1 MRISGAKAIVECLL
15 EQGIDTVFG
24 YPGGRILPLYDAL
37 YDGPIRHIRTAHEQG
52 AIHAADGYARASGK
66 VGVCI
71 ATSGPGATNLVTGLA
86 NAYLDSVPLV
96 VITGQVST
104 DLIGADAFQ
113 EVDTTG
119 ITMPVTKHNF
129 LVKSVDRLPEI
140 IRSAF
145 AIASSGRPGP
155 VLIDI
160 PSDIQTS
167 MFNFS
172 PKEQE
177 AKLNSK
183 CDKGWKLSEKGNSL
197 LTETVAL
204 IKGANNPIMI
214 VGGGAIS
221 AGMHEQI
228 IQLAEKTGVPVVST
242 LMGLGTFP
250 ATHPL
255 FLGFTGMHGNKV
267 ANHAVHGADVMI
279 AIGSRFSDRVTN
291 NKMKYGAGKMVIHID
306 VDPAELDKNIAS
318 HIALTGNLE
327 ELLPLLCERIMP
339 GEMQQWWTAIRDW
352 QEEFNGE
359 PSVEVLT
366 APWMLRQVAKST
378 AHKPFIF
385 ATDVGQHQM
394 WAAQNLSISTP
405 RSWITSGGLGA
416 MGFGLPAAIGAQ
428 VAAPDKR
435 VICIVGDGGVKM
447 TGCEL
452 FTVASEQ
459 LPLIT
464 IIVDNSCLGMVRQL
478 QQLFYKQRYAASLA
492 TVPVNFI
499 YFAKA
504 FGIDAHLTTTQQE
517 FDEAFAVALASDKAS
532 VIVVKIALEDLVTP
546 MLVPNAALNTHMD
559 I

>member
-37 YDGPIRHIRTAHEQG
+37 YNGPIRHVRTAHEQG
-52 AIHAADGYARASGK
+52 AIHGADGYARASGR

-96 VITGQVST
+96 VITGQVAT

-145 AIASSGRPGP
+145 SIASSGRPGP

-172 PKEQE
+172 PQE
-177 AKLNSK
+177 NAPEVKPQWDLTAKGDALL
-183 CDKGWKLSEKGNSL
+183 DKAV
-197 LTETVAL
+197 TL
-204 IKGANNPIMI
+204 IEAGKKPLMI

-221 AGMHEQI
+221 AGMNEHI
-228 IQLAEKTGVPVVST
+228 IRLAEKIGVPVVST

-250 ATHPL
+250 ANHPL
-255 FLGFTGMHGNKV
+255 FLGMTGMHGSKV

-279 AIGSRFSDRVTN
+279 AVGSRFSDRVTN
-291 NKMKYGAGKMVIHID
+291 NKMKYSAGKKVIHID

-318 HIALTGNLE
+318 HIGLSGNLE
-327 ELLPLLCERIMP
+327 RLLPLLCQRVQP
-339 GEMQQWWTAIRDW
+339 GDYREWWTVIEQW
-352 QEEFNGE
+352 QLRFQ
-359 PSVEVLT
+359 VDLKTEVLT
-366 APWMLRQVAKST
+366 APWMLRQVAKAT
-378 AHKPFIF
+378 AEKPFIF

-428 VAAPDKR
+428 IAAPDKR
-435 VICIVGDGGVKM
+435 VICVVGDGGMKM

-478 QQLFYKQRYAASLA
+478 QQLFYKQRYSASLA
-492 TVPVNFI
+492 PGEVNFV

-504 FGIDAHLTTTQQE
+504 FGIEGHLATTQQE
-517 FDEAFAVALASDKAS
+517 FDQALELALTSEEAS
-532 VIVVKIALEDLVTP
+532 VIVVKIPLEDLVIP

>member
-52 AIHAADGYARASGK
+52 AIHAADGYARASGR

-86 NAYLDSVPLV
+86 NAYLDSVPVV

-140 IRSAF
+140 LRSAF
-145 AIASSGRPGP
+145 SIARSGRPGP

-160 PSDIQTS
+160 PSDIQGS
-167 MFNFS
+167 MLDFTAVDHTK
-172 PKEQE
+172 PIATQ
-177 AKLNSK
+177 
-183 CDKGWKLSEKGNSL
+183 WKLTEKGNSL
-197 LTETVAL
+197 LDEAVAV
-204 IKGANNPIMI
+204 IKAAKQPVMI
-214 VGGGAIS
+214 VGGGAVS
-221 AGMHEQI
+221 AGQHEQVI
-228 IQLAEKTGVPVVST
+228 AVAEKMGIPVVST

-255 FLGFTGMHGNKV
+255 FLGLTGMHGNKV
-267 ANHAVHGADVMI
+267 ANHAVHGADVLI
-279 AIGSRFSDRVTN
+279 AVGSRFSDRVTN
-291 NKMKYGAGKMVIHID
+291 NKMKYAAGKMVIHID

-318 HIALTGNLE
+318 HIGLSGNLE
-327 ELLPLLCERIMP
+327 KLLPLLCERIEV
-339 GEMQQWWTAIRDW
+339 GDQQQWWAVIRKW
-352 QEEFNGE
+352 QEKF
-359 PSVEVLT
+359 SVDTRAQVLT
-366 APWMLRQVAKST
+366 APWMLRQVAEATKD
-378 AHKPFIF
+378 KPFIF

-394 WAAQNLSISTP
+394 WSAQNLSISTP
-405 RSWITSGGLGA
+405 RSWVTSGGLGA

-435 VICIVGDGGVKM
+435 VVCIVGDGGMKM

-452 FTVASEQ
+452 FTVASEN

-478 QQLFYKQRYAASLA
+478 QQLFYKQRYSASLA
-492 TVPVNFI
+492 PGEVNFV

-504 FGIDAHLTTTQQE
+504 FGIEGHLATTQEE
-517 FDEAFAVALASDKAS
+517 FNQAFASALASEQAS

-546 MLVPNAALNTHMD
+546 MLVPNAALNTHMN

>member
-15 EQGIDTVFG
+15 EQGVDTVFG

-66 VGVCI
+66 AGVCI

-86 NAYLDSVPLV
+86 NAYLDSVPVV

-129 LVKSVDRLPEI
+129 LVNSVDDLPRI

-145 AIASSGRPGP
+145 QIACSGRPGP
-155 VLIDI
+155 VLVDI

-167 MFNFS
+167 MLNFS
-172 PKEQE
+172 PVEESTAPSPQWE
-177 AKLNSK
+177 LTAQ
-183 CDKGWKLSEKGNSL
+183 GVAL
-197 LTETVAL
+197 LDETVAL
-204 IKGANNPIMI
+204 IKEAKQPVMI
-214 VGGGAIS
+214 VGGGVIS
-221 AGMHEQI
+221 AGMHEQVI
-228 IQLAEKTGVPVVST
+228 CLAEKMGVPVVST
-242 LMGLGTFP
+242 LMGLGAFP
-250 ATHPL
+250 AEHPL
-255 FLGFTGMHGNKV
+255 FLGLTGMHGNKV
-267 ANHAVHGADVMI
+267 ANHVIHGADVMI

-291 NKMKYGAGKMVIHID
+291 NKMKYGTGKMVIHID

-318 HIALTGNLE
+318 HIGLSGHLE
-327 ELLPLLCERIMP
+327 KLLPLLCDRI
-339 GEMQQWWTAIRDW
+339 EVRKQEEWWAIIRQW
-352 QEEFNGE
+352 QERFT
-359 PSVEVLT
+359 VKQKDEVLT
-366 APWMLRQVAKST
+366 APWMLRKVAEVT
-378 AHKPFIF
+378 ANKPFIF

-394 WAAQNLSISTP
+394 WAAQNLSVSTP

-428 VAAPDKR
+428 VACPDKR
-435 VICIVGDGGVKM
+435 VICIVGDGGIKM

-452 FTVASEQ
+452 FTVASEN

-478 QQLFYKQRYAASLA
+478 QQLFYKQRYSASLA
-492 TVPVNFI
+492 PVPVNFV

-504 FGIDAHLTTTQQE
+504 FGIEGHLATTQEE
-517 FDEAFAVALASDKAS
+517 FNQALTVALASDKAS
-532 VIVVKIALEDLVTP
+532 VIVVKIALEDLVIP

>member
-1 MRISGAKAIVECLL
+1 MRISGAKAIIECLV
-15 EQGIDTVFG
+15 EQGVDTVFG

-37 YDGPIRHIRTAHEQG
+37 YDGPIRHVRTAHEQG
-52 AIHAADGYARASGK
+52 AIHGADGYARASGR

-96 VITGQVST
+96 VITGQVAT

-145 AIASSGRPGP
+145 AIACSGRPGP

-167 MFNFS
+167 LFNFVPAS
-172 PKEQE
+172 NE
-177 AKLNSK
+177 AKVNDQWDLTA
-183 CDKGWKLSEKGNSL
+183 KGS
-197 LTETVAL
+197 AL
-204 IKGANNPIMI
+204 IDEAVFLVKSAKKPLMI
-214 VGGGAIS
+214 VGGGAVS
-221 AGMHEQI
+221 AGMHEQV
-228 IQLAEKTGVPVVST
+228 IQLAEKMGVPVVST

-250 ATHPL
+250 ADHPL
-255 FLGFTGMHGNKV
+255 FLGLTGMHGSKV

-291 NKMKYGAGKMVIHID
+291 NKMKYGAGKMIIHID

-318 HIALTGNLE
+318 HIGLSGNLARV
-327 ELLPLLCERIMP
+327 LPILCQRAQL
-339 GEMQQWWTAIRDW
+339 GEQEQWWTIIRQW
-352 QEEFNGE
+352 QQRF
-359 PSVEVLT
+359 SVQQENQVLT
-366 APWMLRQVAKST
+366 APWMLTQVAQAT
-378 AHKPFIF
+378 AQQPFIF

-394 WAAQNLSISTP
+394 WAAQNLRISTP

-428 VAAPDKR
+428 IAAPDKR
-435 VICIVGDGGVKM
+435 VICIVGDGGMKM

-452 FTVASEQ
+452 FTVASER

-478 QQLFYKQRYAASLA
+478 QQLFYKQRYSASLA
-492 TVPVNFI
+492 PVEVNFV

-504 FGIDAHLTTTQQE
+504 FGIEGHLATNQQE
-517 FDEAFAVALASDKAS
+517 FNQALELALASKEAS
-532 VIVVKIALEDLVTP
+532 VIVVKIPLEDLVIP

>member
-37 YDGPIRHIRTAHEQG
+37 YDGPIRHVRTAHEQG
-52 AIHAADGYARASGK
+52 AIHAADGYARASGN

-167 MFNFS
+167 MFNFL
-172 PKEQE
+172 PKEQGN
-177 AKLNSK
+177 KRGSK
-183 CDKGWKLSEKGNSL
+183 EWKLSEQGNAL
-197 LTETVAL
+197 LSKTAAL
-204 IKGANNPIMI
+204 IKEANHPIMI

-221 AGMHEQI
+221 AGVHEQI
-228 IQLAEKTGVPVVST
+228 IQLAEKLGVPVVST

-267 ANHAVHGADVMI
+267 ANHAVHGADVLI

-318 HIALTGNLE
+318 HIALAGNLE
-327 ELLPLLCERIMP
+327 ELLPLLCERIVP
-339 GEMQQWWTAIRDW
+339 GEMQPWWTTIRDW

-359 PSVEVLT
+359 PSSEVLT

-428 VAAPDKR
+428 VAASDKR

-492 TVPVNFI
+492 PVPVNFV

-517 FDEAFAVALASDKAS
+517 FNEAFAASLASDKAS
-532 VIVVKIALEDLVTP
+532 VIVVKIALEDLVIP